1 MSRRVLL
8 ILPTRTYRAAAF
20 LAAARRLELEVV
32 VASEEGS
39 TLGHMHPE
47 QELVIDLD
55 DPVGA
60 AQVVADRAG
69 GGQLDAVVPVDD
81 GAVLAAAHI
90 AQRLGLPGNPVG
102 AVAAT
107 RSKLALRER
116 LQAGGEVQ
124 IGWWLWPDGEAP
136 GPVEFPAVVKP
147 LDQAASRGV
156 IRVDDHLQLLRAG
169 ERIRRALAFDPACTT
184 AREGTPLLVE
194 EFVAG
199 PEVAVEGVL
208 VNGTL
213 LALAVYDKPEPMDGP
228 FFEETVYTVP
238 SELPEGRMVQVL
250 AAVKD
255 AARDVGLTNGSVH
268 AELRLGGER
277 PCLIDLASR
286 SIGGRCSAVL
296 HFRSGRTL
304 EEIVLLAAL
313 GEELGDVELEAR
325 SRGVMM
331 MPIPKA
337 GTLISVS
344 GREMVLGLPGVD
356 GVEVSVPLG
365 GRIVPLPEGDRYLGF
380 IFAHGRD
387 AREVTAQLRT
397 ANRELGILIGD

>member
-20 LAAARRLELEVV
+20 LEAARRLQLEVV

-39 TLGHMHPE
+39 TLGHLHPG

-55 DPVGA
+55 DPVA
-60 AQVVADRAG
+60 AARCVADRAG
-69 GGQLDAVVPVDD
+69 GLQFDAVVPVDD

-90 AQRLGLPGNPVG
+90 TQRLGRRGSPVG
-102 AVAAT
+102 AVAVT

-116 LQAGGEVQ
+116 LQAGRVGQ
-124 IGWWLWPDGEAP
+124 LRWWLWPAGADP
-136 GPVEFPAVVKP
+136 GPVEFPAVIKP

-156 IRVDDHLQLLRAG
+156 IRVDDLPQLLEAG
-169 ERIRRALAFDPACTT
+169 ERIRRALAADPPCTT
-184 AREGTPLLVE
+184 AGEGIPLLVE

-208 VNGTL
+208 VAGSL
-213 LALAVYDKPEPMDGP
+213 RVLAVFDKPEPLDGP

-238 SELPEGRMVQVL
+238 SELPKVRLSQVARAVQ
-250 AAVKD
+250 AATR
-255 AARDVGLTNGSVH
+255 ALGLTDGSVH
-268 AELRLGGER
+268 AELRLGGKR
-277 PCLIDLASR
+277 PCVIDLASR

-296 HFRSGRTL
+296 HFRSGRSL

-313 GEELGDVELEAR
+313 GEELGDLELEVGT
-325 SRGVMM
+325 RGVMM
-331 MPIPKA
+331 MPIPGA
-337 GTLISVS
+337 GTLHSVG
-344 GREMVLGLPGVD
+344 GREKVLGLPGID
-356 GVEVSVPLG
+356 AVEVSVPLG

-387 AREVTAQLRT
+387 SQTVTARLR
-397 ANRELGILIGD
+397 AAYRDLEIVIQD